1 MLSRVVVI
9 LISAAALSFAA
20 CTATE
25 PIAAERTE
33 VAKEEIVSSDR
44 FISTVE
50 RRNFLGIG
58 APDQSEMMKELRRDL
73 AQKNP
78 GVPERDFANV
88 DIRFSKTNYLLFT
101 RTSIQAEGEIIRSR
115 KGEPPQ
121 KPEQSQE
128 PEPPAT
134 PEKAPKGNQASAI
147 RKKLASYDRTIPEI
161 SGPRDAALTFTED
174 GRPHFIV
181 NARLR
186 NTDWNM
192 IDPWIPSIT
201 ALRIPGGSVA
211 QYTWRSEADVPNWL
225 MDHPAKRRQ
234 QTFLTDEL
242 IETYADFVK
251 DKSTETYFC
260 LNINDKLENQ
270 LKIIDRF
277 AHFGVEFTHV
287 EIGNETYLPKFA
299 LGKKEG
305 LGFAHTI
312 TVDDYIEI
320 LDTWIPSLKNYPFKI
335 LAVTASRSNDGSP
348 GDAYREVWNAAVFQY
363 AAAHPSSIDGVALHI
378 YLGGADDGGKS
389 LEEKSVHSSD
399 YAFADAFPLPLHIT
413 EAGHRGA
420 DWSPEGVEAY
430 KNFHRELYE
439 YLKSRQ
445 DGSRCGTHVLYN
457 PRNQPGD
464 PYSMFDVNGIT
475 PLGEAAKSFPFGEP

>member
-1 MLSRVVVI
+1 MLSRVLLI
-9 LISAAALSFAA
+9 LMSAAALSFAA

-25 PIAAERTE
+25 QIAAERT
-33 VAKEEIVSSDR
+33 KVSGEDIAESDR
-44 FISTVE
+44 FVSTIE
-50 RRNFLGIG
+50 RNNFLGIG
-58 APDQSEMMKELRRDL
+58 APGQKEMMKDLRREL
-73 AQKNP
+73 AQRNP

-88 DIRFSKTNYLLFT
+88 DITFSKTNYLLFT
-101 RTSIQAEGEIIRSR
+101 RTTLWAEGEIIRSR
-115 KGEPPQ
+115 KGETARN
-121 KPEQSQE
+121 PEQRSD
-128 PEPPAT
+128 PEPPAA
-134 PEKAPKGNQASAI
+134 PEKEPKGNQASAI
-147 RKKLASYDRTIPEI
+147 RKKLASYDRTIPDI
-161 SGPRDAALTFTED
+161 PGPRDASLTFAED

-186 NTDWNM
+186 NTDWTM

-211 QYTWRSEADVPNWL
+211 QYTWRREADVPDWL
-225 MDHPAKRRQ
+225 MNHPAKRRQ

-242 IETYADFVK
+242 IETYADFAK
-251 DKSTETYFC
+251 DKNVETYFC

-277 AHFGVEFTHV
+277 AHFGIAFTHV

-320 LDTWIPSLKNYPFKI
+320 LDTWIPSLRKYPFKI

-363 AAAHPSSIDGVALHI
+363 AAAHPGHIDGVALHI
-378 YLGGADDGGKS
+378 YLGGSDEGGNS
-389 LEEKSVHSSD
+389 LEEKSVYSSD

-430 KNFHRELYE
+430 KSFHRNLYE

-457 PRNQPGD
+457 PRDQPND

-475 PLGEAAKSFPFGEP
+475 PLGEAAKEFPFGEP